1 MAKQDLH
8 IIGNISIPAN
18 ELNIQVSTS
27 GGPGGQHVNKTSTKV
42 TLRWNLLSSAAL
54 NEEQQQR
61 IAERLQSRLTTRG
74 DLIVQADD
82 TRSQRTNLEKARE
95 RLAELLREALFV
107 PKKRKKTRIPRSVKR
122 KRLDQKKQRS
132 LTKKGRQKYRGDD

>member
-1 MAKQDLH
+1 MSKEDLH
-8 IIGNISIPAN
+8 IIGNIFIPAN

-42 TLRWNLLSSAAL
+42 TLRWNLLSSTAL
-54 NEEQQQR
+54 NEEQQRR

-74 DLIVQADD
+74 DLLVQADD
-82 TRSQRTNLEKARE
+82 TRSQRSNLDKARE

-107 PKKRKKTRIPRSVKR
+107 HKKRKKTRIPKSVKR
-122 KRLDQKKQRS
+122 RRLDKKKQRS
-132 LTKKGRQKYRGDD
+132 QTKKGRQKYRGEP